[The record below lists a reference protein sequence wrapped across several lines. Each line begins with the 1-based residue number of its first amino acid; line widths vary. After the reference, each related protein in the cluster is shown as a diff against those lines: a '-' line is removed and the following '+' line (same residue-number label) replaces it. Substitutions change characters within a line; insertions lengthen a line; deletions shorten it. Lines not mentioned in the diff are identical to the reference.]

1 VYSNAN
7 NQHQF
12 PSWTRYDA
20 GVRYVTSIDNKPL
33 TIRASIENLL
43 DKDFWVLS
51 GSFASVSA
59 PRTFVLSASMDF

>member
-1 VYSNAN
+1 
-7 NQHQF
+7 
-12 PSWTRYDA
+12 
-20 GVRYVTSIDNKPL
+20 VTSIANKPL

-51 GSFASVSA
+51 GSFASVAA